1 MQPRLG
7 AVVTGPA
14 MAPKQNGAY
23 EVCPRCPNGLSWI
36 YCKKAKQNPFCKLCG
51 HPWQCSAGA
60 SQQGAARVKFWQGAW
75 SAKPEQQ
82 PQSVQQPTRQPRL
95 RPRRLKG
102 TEVMLENWATLPD
115 AVKDALRQQG
125 VMPEEE
131 RPAEDPLMALLREHR
146 TNLPVKVQLELAKL
160 DPAAPTALEA
170 GFSAQNSFQQA
181 VSKLKSLGS
190 KKLVLQSRIDEAK
203 AGLKK
208 LLCDMQQL
216 QSDIRTAQQ
225 DVDKIGGEYQEKVL
239 QEPAAGAEPMDVE
252 EIMGK
257 LGLELNDDQK
267 KRWSELKEEMEENKR
282 RKKEFLDQV
291 ERPPGLVLR
300 GSGVQPTRAGG
311 EVPPPV
317 VPPSTEGQGASPTPE
332 QTKGEDRKNRSRS
345 PRKEG

>member
-1 MQPRLG
+1 MRPRLG

-36 YCKKAKQNPFCKLCG
+36 YCKKAKHNPFCKLCG

-131 RPAEDPLMALLREHR
+131 RPLKTLDGLATRSSDQPPSQSAAGVCKAGSGPDRAGGR
-146 TNLPVKVQLELAKL
+146 VQCPE
-160 DPAAPTALEA
+160 PPSA
-170 GFSAQNSFQQA
+170 GG
-181 VSKLKSLGS
+181 VKLKSLGS
-190 KKLVLQSRIDEAK
+190 KKAGPALVWGPCVA
-203 AGLKK
+203 
-208 LLCDMQQL
+208 
-216 QSDIRTAQQ
+216 
-225 DVDKIGGEYQEKVL
+225 
-239 QEPAAGAEPMDVE
+239 
-252 EIMGK
+252 
-257 LGLELNDDQK
+257 
-267 KRWSELKEEMEENKR
+267 
-282 RKKEFLDQV
+282 
-291 ERPPGLVLR
+291 
-300 GSGVQPTRAGG
+300 
-311 EVPPPV
+311 
-317 VPPSTEGQGASPTPE
+317 
-332 QTKGEDRKNRSRS
+332 
-345 PRKEG
+345 